1 MDKIINSEKL
11 PEGIKSWL
19 SLYQQ
24 FLSVNINATQI
35 VVETIDV
42 NKSIDIA
49 DETRTTYLF
58 DVTFVKDQIIK
69 DYESIALS
77 KLDATALKYY
87 INVSVDATKHL
98 SSTSNI
104 WPDKAVNLITNI
116 LNTLEP

>member
-11 PEGIKSWL
+11 PPGIKSWFA
-19 SLYQQ
+19 LYQQ
-24 FLSVNINATQI
+24 FMAVNGQANQI
-35 VVETIDV
+35 CVEVIDI
-42 NKSIDIA
+42 NKSIEIA

-87 INVSVDATKHL
+87 INVSVDATKHF
-98 SSTSNI
+98 SSNSNI
-104 WPDKAVNLITNI
+104 WPDKAVNLITSI
-116 LNTLEP
+116 LNTLET